1 MLGKKVNT
9 DKLDKINLARLSS
22 CDSEDEYIIIWISNL
37 HFAVLDILTIKGFY
51 WDYCYFN
58 FNEKKDLSN
67 IFPLYGGFTAF
78 LLIFC
83 IQKKQAYDFT
93 SILGNSSNELAD

>member
-1 MLGKKVNT
+1 M
-9 DKLDKINLARLSS
+9 KLKSPFCSTYINNKGP
-22 CDSEDEYIIIWISNL
+22 DSIEIN
-37 HFAVLDILTIKGFY
+37 
-51 WDYCYFN
+51 YCYFN

-83 IQKKQAYDFT
+83 IQKKQAYDFS